1 MRFLDER
8 FGRVEVENVED
19 FENSTKG
26 KHDMTIRIYGTGC
39 SKCQQ
44 LAEAV
49 KNVALRVKGVVAIE
63 KVTAIEK
70 IVARGV
76 VATPALEVE
85 DEIVATG
92 RIPNEAELAHFLGV
106 DETAPC
112 SCGCGCNCGSGK
124 GTGKNRL
131 RTWLG
136 RALLAFAVGALGVGI
151 ARQQGRTS
159 DLCCS
164 AVARVPAA
172 GATTV
177 AQADVTSPVVKV
189 YYFHGTNRCRTCNR
203 IEELSRSVVQEKYGA
218 QMAAGDLVFES
229 VNIDESQHEHFVNDF
244 QLTMRTVVVAK
255 GDRYERLDKVWQLV
269 RDEAAFRDYVTRK
282 VGEFF

>member
-1 MRFLDER
+1 
-8 FGRVEVENVED
+8 
-19 FENSTKG
+19 
-26 KHDMTIRIYGTGC
+26 MTIKIYGTGC
-39 SKCQQ
+39 PKCQR
-44 LAEAV
+44 LAEVV
-49 KNVALRVKGVVAIE
+49 KSVASRVTGEVVIE
-63 KVTAIEK
+63 KVKAIEK

-76 VATPALEVE
+76 VATPALEV
-85 DEIVATG
+85 DGEIVATG
-92 RIPNEAELAHFLGV
+92 RIPDETEMAGFLGIA
-106 DETAPC
+106 ESTAC
-112 SCGCGCNCGSGK
+112 TCGCGCESGK
-124 GTGKNRL
+124 KTGKGGL

-159 DLCCS
+159 DSCCS

>member
-1 MRFLDER
+1 
-8 FGRVEVENVED
+8 
-19 FENSTKG
+19 
-26 KHDMTIRIYGTGC
+26 MTIRIYGTGC
-39 SKCQQ
+39 PKCQQ

-49 KNVALRVKGVVAIE
+49 KNVALRVKGEVAIE

-76 VATPALEVE
+76 VVTPALEVE

-136 RALLAFAVGALGVGI
+136 RPLLAFAVGALGVGI

-159 DLCCS
+159 DSCCS
-164 AVARVPAA
+164 AVARVS
-172 GATTV
+172 GSES
-177 AQADVTSPVVKV
+177 ADVANSDLASQSVKV

-203 IEELSRSVVQEKYGA
+203 IEELARSAVQEKFA
-218 QMAAGDLVFES
+218 TEMSAGNLVFES
-229 VNIDESQHEHFVNDF
+229 VNLDETQNEHFVADF

-255 GDRYERLDKVWQLV
+255 GNRYERLDKVWQLV
-269 RDEAAFRDYVTRK
+269 RDEAAFRDYVTSK
-282 VGEFF
+282 VVEFF

>member
-1 MRFLDER
+1 
-8 FGRVEVENVED
+8 
-19 FENSTKG
+19 
-26 KHDMTIRIYGTGC
+26 MTIRIYGTGC
-39 SKCQQ
+39 PKCRR
-44 LAEAV
+44 LADAV
-49 KNVALRVKGVVAIE
+49 KNVASRVKGEVAFE

-92 RIPNEAELAHFLGV
+92 RIPDEAELARFLGV
-106 DETAPC
+106 DESSA
-112 SCGCGCNCGSGK
+112 CGCGSGRRP
-124 GTGKNRL
+124 GRGGL

-136 RALLAFAVGALGVGI
+136 RMLLVVAVGALVAGI
-151 ARQQGRTS
+151 ARRRGGGSPGSCCS
-159 DLCCS
+159 DL
-164 AVARVPAA
+164 VRVPPS
-172 GATTV
+172 GTTTA
-177 AQADVTSPVVKV
+177 AQADVASQVVTV

-203 IEELSRSVVQEKYGA
+203 IEELARAAVQEKYSA
-218 QMAAGDLVFES
+218 QMSDGKLVFES
-229 VNIDESQHEHFVNDF
+229 VNLDEANHEHFVSDF

-255 GDRYERLDKVWQLV
+255 GDRFERLDKVWQLV

>member
-1 MRFLDER
+1 
-8 FGRVEVENVED
+8 
-19 FENSTKG
+19 
-26 KHDMTIRIYGTGC
+26 MTIRIYGTGC
-39 SKCQQ
+39 PKCQR

-49 KNVALRVKGVVAIE
+49 KNIASRAKGEVAIE
-63 KVTAIEK
+63 KVTAIEE

-85 DEIVATG
+85 DEIVSTG

-106 DETAPC
+106 DETAAC
-112 SCGCGCNCGSGK
+112 SCGCGCGSHDEPGK
-124 GTGKNRL
+124 SRL

-136 RALLAFAVGALGVGI
+136 RMLLVLAVAALVVGI
-151 ARQQGRTS
+151 ARQQRGAS
-159 DLCCS
+159 DPCCS
-164 AVARVPAA
+164 TLARVPVPETT
-172 GATTV
+172 AT
-177 AQADVTSPVVKV
+177 ANADVASSVVKV

-203 IEELSRSVVQEKYGA
+203 IEELTRSAVQEKYGV
-218 QMAAGDLVFES
+218 QMSAGNLVFES
-229 VNIDESQHEHFVNDF
+229 VNLDEAKHEHFVADF

-255 GDRYERLDKVWQLV
+255 GDRFERLDQVWQLV